1 MYTDEQVVKLRN
13 EYKAQL
19 KKGANNELICQG
31 QTIHLKEYLFFND
44 RLLIML
50 PSFFGPLDPKS
61 IEIKYPS
68 SNRPPIILS
77 DKSESI
83 NFTFNLLS
91 QQPLSNEHVKDVAKF
106 FKQIIRRTNPAN
118 VFFSEDIVT
127 TQNCEIAYFE
137 YKSYAI
143 DQDVYNLV
151 FVLPIDHQTLLGT
164 FNCRFVDSKTW
175 QPIVVEVLKTCKDLS
190 LEKAGEK
197 R

>member
-1 MYTDEQVVKLRN
+1 MSYTDEQVIKLRN

-19 KKGANNELICQG
+19 KKGENNELICQG
-31 QTIHLKEYLFFND
+31 QTIHLKEFQFFND
-44 RLLIML
+44 RLFIML

-61 IEIKYPS
+61 VEIKYPS
-68 SNRPPIILS
+68 NHRPPIILS
-77 DKSESI
+77 EKSESI
-83 NFTFNLLS
+83 NFTLNLL
-91 QQPLSNEHVKDVAKF
+91 QQPLSNEHVREVAKF
-106 FKQIIRRTNPAN
+106 FKQIIRKTNPAN
-118 VFFSEDIVT
+118 VFFSEDVIT
-127 TQNCEIAYFE
+127 AQECEIAYFE

-151 FVLPIDHQTLLGT
+151 YVLPIDHLTLLGT

-190 LEKAGEK
+190 LKKAGEK